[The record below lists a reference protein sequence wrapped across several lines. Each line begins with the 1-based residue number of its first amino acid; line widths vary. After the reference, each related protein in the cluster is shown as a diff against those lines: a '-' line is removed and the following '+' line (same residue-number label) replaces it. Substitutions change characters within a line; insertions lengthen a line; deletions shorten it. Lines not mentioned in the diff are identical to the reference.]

1 MVGSVR
7 DVESRNSNRIG
18 LKCGAGRREST
29 RESSV
34 KRQLFAT
41 AVLALAFVG
50 GGPAPAAA
58 QASTALTGRV
68 SSAEEGAME
77 GVVVSAKKAGST
89 VTVSVVSDDRGR
101 FAFPSS
107 KLGSGSYS
115 LKIRAT
121 GYELDGPGSVEITL
135 ALPVAVD
142 LKLRKVRDIT
152 PQMSNAE
159 WIASFPGTPEQKK
172 FLYGCVGCHTL
183 ERVAKSKHDAAGF
196 MQVMKRMA
204 GYANNSHV
212 ERPQVRVVARDP
224 MRDFGPDSDKQ
235 AAYLATLNQSAGA
248 WPYELKTLPRG
259 KGKSTRVVITEYDL
273 PRRPLIPHDVIV
285 DRDGIVWYSQFDQQ
299 FLGRFDPKTLTH
311 AEFAIPVQRPD
322 FPKGTLDLEVDPEGN
337 LWLSHMFQ
345 SGIVKFDKK
354 TEKFQAF
361 PLPKGVVNEN
371 SQQSMVGPQR
381 WTVDRKVW
389 LNDAGIPG
397 LHRLDMTTGKF
408 ETWKPYQ
415 NMKGPHSVYGIYAE
429 SKNNIFFMDFGG
441 ENAGKIE
448 AATGKLTL
456 FPTPTPRSRPR
467 RGRMDDQDRVWFAEW
482 RAEKIGMFDTRT
494 EKFKEWNV
502 PTPHTAPYD
511 VVLDRAGKVWTAG
524 MNTHRVLRMDL
535 ETGEFTGYPLP
546 RQTNIRR
553 VFVDNSATPPAFWV
567 GNNHHAAIVKVE
579 PLE

>member
-7 DVESRNSNRIG
+7 DVESRNSKPNRT
-18 LKCGAGRREST
+18 KMRAGRREST

-50 GGPAPAAA
+50 GGPTPAAA

-121 GYELDGPGSVEITL
+121 GYELDGPGSVEVS
-135 ALPVAVD
+135 AGDPAPVD

-152 PQMSNAE
+152 PQMTNAE
-159 WIASFPGTPEQKK
+159 WIASFPGTPDQKK

-183 ERVAKSKHDAAGF
+183 ERVAKSRHDAAGF

-204 GYANNSHV
+204 SYTNNSHV

-235 AAYLATLNQSAGA
+235 AAYLATLNQGAGA
-248 WPYELKTLPRG
+248 GPYELKTLPRV

-273 PRRPLIPHDVIV
+273 PRRPLMPHDVIV
-285 DRDGIVWYSQFDQQ
+285 DGDGIVWYSQFDQQ

-354 TEKFQAF
+354 SERFQAF
-361 PLPKGVVNEN
+361 PLPKDVVNEN

-415 NMKGPHSVYGIYAE
+415 NMKGPHSVYGIYAD

-441 ENAGKIE
+441 ENVGKIE

-467 RGRMDDQDRVWFAEW
+467 RGRMDDQDRVWFAQW
-482 RAEKIGMFDTRT
+482 RAAEKGMVDNKT
-494 EKFKEWNV
+494 EKVREGKG
-502 PTPHTAPYD
+502 PTAYTRPFD
-511 VVLDRAGKVWTAG
+511 VVLDKARQGRAARLNTPRVRALDLGAG
-524 MNTHRVLRMDL
+524 EL
-535 ETGEFTGYPLP
+535 
-546 RQTNIRR
+546 
-553 VFVDNSATPPAFWV
+553 
-567 GNNHHAAIVKVE
+567 
-579 PLE
+579 

>member
-1 MVGSVR
+1 M
-7 DVESRNSNRIG
+7 
-18 LKCGAGRREST
+18 T
-29 RESSV
+29 RH
-34 KRQLFAT
+34 LFAI
-41 AVLALAFVG
+41 AALALAFAGVHPG
-50 GGPAPAAA
+50 
-58 QASTALTGRV
+58 TALAQGSAALHGQV
-68 SSAEEGAME
+68 SSAEEGFME

-89 VTVSVVSDDRGR
+89 VTTSVVSDAQGR
-101 FAFPSS
+101 FSFPSG
-107 KLGSGSYS
+107 KLGSGSFS

-121 GYELDGPGSVEITL
+121 GYELDGPGLVEITL
-135 ALPVAVD
+135 ALPVAVE

-152 PQMSNAE
+152 PQMTNAE
-159 WIASFPGTPEQKK
+159 WIASFPGTPDQKK

-204 GYANNSHV
+204 TYANNSHV
-212 ERPQVRVVARDP
+212 DRPQVRLVARDP

-235 AAYLATLNQSAGA
+235 AAYLATLNQSSGA
-248 WPYELKTLPRG
+248 WSYPLKALPRAKG
-259 KGKSTRVVITEYDL
+259 KGTRAVITEYDL
-273 PRRPLIPHDVIV
+273 PRRPLMPHDVIV
-285 DRDGIVWYSQFDQQ
+285 DREGIVWLSQFDQQ
-299 FLGRFDPKTLTH
+299 FLGRFDPRTLNYT
-311 AEFAIPVQRPD
+311 EFAIPVQRPD
-322 FPKGTLDLEVDPEGN
+322 YPKGTLDLEVDPEGN

-361 PLPKGVVNEN
+361 PLPPGVVNEN

-397 LHRLDMTTGKF
+397 MHRLDMATGKF
-408 ETWKPYQ
+408 ETWTPYKD
-415 NMKGPHSVYGIYAE
+415 MKGPHSVYGIYAD

-441 ENAGKIE
+441 ENVGRIE

-502 PTPHTAPYD
+502 PTPYTAPYD
-511 VVLDRAGKVWTAG
+511 VVLDKNGKVWTAG
-524 MNTHRVLRMDL
+524 MNTDRVLRMDL
-535 ETGEFTGYPLP
+535 ETGEFTEYPLP
-546 RQTNIRR
+546 SQTNIRR
-553 VFVDNSATPPAFWV
+553 VFVDNSSTPPAFWV